1 MVETSHKIKRSP
13 ASTQSSTPKIPATIS
28 TTPKTKLLIGF
39 SIALTIAIVSLISLV
54 IFFNSQSSPTQTI
67 TKAIT
72 KILSPDRA
80 KKIQSTG
87 NIKITSTTPS
97 TPFKSLQLQ
106 LSSSADLEKL
116 SSSTHTIATL
126 KTQKDRSV
134 FFDFESMNSDEKSFF
149 IKINHLSETIHDPSF
164 QDIFIPADSKILTLF
179 ESVVKSIDNQWINL
193 SISDLNTF
201 IIDDKTATVDC
212 ITSKLKTLPSLY
224 PTFSDILNRN
234 NFINATPLSPNLTQ
248 NSTPLYQIDL
258 LPEPLTNFFNTLI
271 ASAIADHFRPC
282 NNEDESF
289 TFNSKDIS
297 EITRQI
303 SNLTVAIDSNYN
315 FSQLHLTLHTENAE
329 ITLDFDFTYPEQ
341 LNIDQPTDYLPV
353 SQLFQKFF

>member
-13 ASTQSSTPKIPATIS
+13 ASAQSSTPKIPATIS
-28 TTPKTKLLIGF
+28 TTPKTKLLIGL

-87 NIKITSTTPS
+87 NIKITSTNPS

-149 IKINHLSETIHDPSF
+149 YQNQSSLGNHSRS
-164 QDIFIPADSKILTLF
+164 LF
-179 ESVVKSIDNQWINL
+179 PRYLHS
-193 SISDLNTF
+193 
-201 IIDDKTATVDC
+201 C
-212 ITSKLKTLPSLY
+212 
-224 PTFSDILNRN
+224 
-234 NFINATPLSPNLTQ
+234 
-248 NSTPLYQIDL
+248 
-258 LPEPLTNFFNTLI
+258 
-271 ASAIADHFRPC
+271 
-282 NNEDESF
+282 
-289 TFNSKDIS
+289 
-297 EITRQI
+297 RQ
-303 SNLTVAIDSNYN
+303 
-315 FSQLHLTLHTENAE
+315 
-329 ITLDFDFTYPEQ
+329 
-341 LNIDQPTDYLPV
+341 
-353 SQLFQKFF
+353 